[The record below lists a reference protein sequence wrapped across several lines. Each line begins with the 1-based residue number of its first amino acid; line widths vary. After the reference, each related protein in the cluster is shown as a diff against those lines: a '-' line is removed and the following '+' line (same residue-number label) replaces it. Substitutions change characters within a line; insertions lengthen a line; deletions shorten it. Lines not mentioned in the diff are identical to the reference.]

1 MSSASNFTPRYIL
14 FRDPTTCPS
23 NNAECGNLEHLDR
36 YQRTFGTLGLETVNI
51 PVLETSFQSAE
62 TFSSFLSSE
71 LDDTYAGLVIT
82 SARTVQALDRALR
95 SKNVMADAS
104 IPCLS
109 SRIKI
114 PIFAVGPKT
123 TQELENLGFPRD
135 QIHSADHAQAL
146 AQVIIQFFSP
156 PRAPCTMPLLFPC
169 ARDHRP
175 ELPNLLNKVGITMEE
190 VVVYITCPRSPTD
203 PTFLR
208 ELNEALSSPVYGL
221 AFFSPMGVSAIAQ
234 ALPELTFSSSQ
245 TWLGIQRVGAIGK
258 TTAKAIQD
266 LSNDLLLPSSVT
278 LHTATSPTPQSLVE
292 ALMNP
297 PSLED

>member
-1 MSSASNFTPRYIL
+1 
-14 FRDPTTCPS
+14 
-23 NNAECGNLEHLDR
+23 
-36 YQRTFGTLGLETVNI
+36 
-51 PVLETSFQSAE
+51 
-62 TFSSFLSSE
+62 
-71 LDDTYAGLVIT
+71 
-82 SARTVQALDRALR
+82 
-95 SKNVMADAS
+95 
-104 IPCLS
+104 
-109 SRIKI
+109 
-114 PIFAVGPKT
+114 
-123 TQELENLGFPRD
+123 
-135 QIHSADHAQAL
+135 
-146 AQVIIQFFSP
+146 
-156 PRAPCTMPLLFPC
+156 MPLLFPC